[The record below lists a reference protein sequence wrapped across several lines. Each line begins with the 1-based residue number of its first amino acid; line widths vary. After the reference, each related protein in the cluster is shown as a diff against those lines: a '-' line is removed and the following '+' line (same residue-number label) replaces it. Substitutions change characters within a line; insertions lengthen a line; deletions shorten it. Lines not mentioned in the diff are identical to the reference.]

1 MKRMIPACPPKLMKL
16 EISRRQASP
25 RQSRPRPAHGG
36 FTLIEL
42 LVVIAIIGTL
52 ASMILPAL
60 SKAKIKT
67 QGIACMN
74 NVKQMG
80 LAWRLYVED
89 NNDRLFPALDTQVST
104 DWVRGNYLT
113 LLDANSENNWNL
125 DKFLKPGLLWSYTG
139 QSAALWRCPGDR
151 STARNAQGQVVPRI
165 RSVSMNNWVG
175 GPQWPYND
183 NSWKVYL
190 KSSEMANP
198 GPSETFVFAD
208 ERADSINDGC
218 FLVDM
223 SGYPEAPGAAKLVD
237 YPASYHNGAGCFS
250 FADGRAE
257 IKRWRD
263 PRTKPPLNYSME
275 LGLNNATPNNPDV
288 FWLQFHST
296 RLRNY

>member
-1 MKRMIPACPPKLMKL
+1 MNKNLTFQKANP
-16 EISRRQASP
+16 RR
-25 RQSRPRPAHGG
+25 RCG

-60 SKAKIKT
+60 SKAKVKA
-67 QGIACMN
+67 QGISCMN

-89 NNDRLFPALDTQVST
+89 NNDRLFAALDTEIT
-104 DWVRGNYLT
+104 RDWVQGNYLT
-113 LLDANSENNWNL
+113 LSSPGNENNWNL
-125 DKFLKPGLLWSYTG
+125 DKFLKRSQLWPYAG
-139 QSAALWRCPGDR
+139 QSAALWRCPGER

-165 RSVSMNNWVG
+165 RSVSMNNWIG
-175 GPQWPYND
+175 GPHWPNTD
-183 NSWKVYL
+183 RSWRVYL
-190 KSSEMANP
+190 KGSDMSNP

-223 SGYPEAPGAAKLVD
+223 AGYPDAPGSTKLVD
-237 YPASYHNGAGCFS
+237 YPASYHGGAGSFT

-263 PRTKPPLNYSME
+263 PRTTPPINYTTE
-275 LGLNNATPNNPDV
+275 LGLNNVTPNNPDV

-296 RLRNY
+296 RLSNY